1 LSFFE
6 NDIKIVYS
14 SKKNVPR
21 LRSPILIC
29 GFPGSGYVGKLAI
42 DHIIGE
48 LKSVHLADIYSTSF
62 PPQVIIKSTGT
73 VELMKNILYYV
84 KNSQG
89 EHDFLLLTG
98 DAQPVNSKVEYL
110 LGEEIIKTSKNFGIT
125 QIITLGAYITG
136 MFVETPRI
144 FGVATDDDGLKLLDS
159 HSISKIDNGSIS
171 GMNGILLGIAKIHNL
186 NGISLL
192 GETSGYV
199 IDANASKYILK
210 KLLSIVDINIDM
222 EDLDKKAK
230 DTITLIKSIERR
242 ISDKNTSSDE
252 VQQMV
257 QKKQPE
263 MGYIS

>member
-1 LSFFE
+1 
-6 NDIKIVYS
+6 
-14 SKKNVPR
+14 
-21 LRSPILIC
+21 LIC

-42 DHIIGE
+42 DHLIGE
-48 LKSVHLADIYSTSF
+48 LESIHLADIYSTSF
-62 PPQVIIKSTGT
+62 PPQVVIKNTGT

-84 KNSQG
+84 KDTGSK
-89 EHDFLLLTG
+89 HDFLFLTG
-98 DAQPVNSKVEYL
+98 DAQPVSSKVEYL
-110 LGEEIIKTSKNFGIT
+110 LGEEIIKIAKNFDVR

-144 FGVATDDDGLKLLDS
+144 FGVATDDDGLKLLNS
-159 HSISKIDNGSIS
+159 FNISKIDNGSIS
-171 GMNGILLGIAKIHNL
+171 GMNGILLGIGKINSL

-199 IDANASKYILK
+199 IDANASKFILK
-210 KLLSIVDINIDM
+210 KLLEIVGLNINM

-230 DTITLIKSIERR
+230 DTIMLIKSIEQRMG
-242 ISDKNTSSDE
+242 DKNALSED

-263 MGYIS
+263 FGYIS